1 MSGKLLRQ
9 EFFCKHICIS
19 PHYKVWMDNPKA
31 SILLDSG
38 AFQDRGKED
47 RLSFKDALARQ
58 LKHEKKMNFISQ
70 RIVSYDYIG
79 NVEET
84 LKANKFLIRR
94 RLLIIVLVCSL
105 SLSLQCCPATE
116 NCD

>member
-70 RIVSYDYIG
+70 R
-79 NVEET
+79 NC
-84 LKANKFLIRR
+84 FLRLHRKCRR
-94 RLLIIVLVCSL
+94 NIES
-105 SLSLQCCPATE
+105 
-116 NCD
+116 